1 GLSLVRFISP
11 VLCRRYKTMMAV
23 AAPDLDQSG
32 TKAPPHEI
40 ADPLLLLGAAG
51 VPEVDDVRRA
61 EPAGTAV
68 PLGPAAAAPL
78 LFRQAHPPSEVSS
91 PTRIA
96 SRCLSHF
103 DSHPLDPL
111 IYYSI

>member
-1 GLSLVRFISP
+1 
-11 VLCRRYKTMMAV
+11 MMAV

-40 ADPLLLLGAAG
+40 ADPLLLLGAAV
-51 VPEVDDVRRA
+51 VPQVDDVREA
-61 EPAGTAV
+61 EPGGDAV
-68 PLGPAAAAPL
+68 ALGRAAAAAPLGQAAAAPL